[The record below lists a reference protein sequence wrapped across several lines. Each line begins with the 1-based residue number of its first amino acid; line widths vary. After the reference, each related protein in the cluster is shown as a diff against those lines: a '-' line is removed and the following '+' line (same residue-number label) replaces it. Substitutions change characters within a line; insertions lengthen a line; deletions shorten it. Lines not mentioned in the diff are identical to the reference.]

1 MNILEEA
8 KKIIKTEAGAVED
21 LSEQLDQSF
30 VDVVKAI
37 HESQVKWSLQA
48 SENPAMSVKRG
59 QPPYPAR
66 HTILLPTQH
75 GRLAWRPR
83 HGRKKD
89 IVILI
94 SNSGKTK
101 EVLSLLPS
109 LNTIGPIKI
118 AITSISDSTLARN
131 CDYTLAY
138 CYPTEADHLNLAPTT
153 SSSLTLALGDAL
165 AGTLSKMKNFA
176 NKDFLLFHPSIQVG
190 VWGSSCWG
198 ELECA
203 GDWGCAA
210 E

>member
-8 KKIIKTEAGAVED
+8 KKIIKTEAVAVED

-37 HESQVKWSLQA
+37 HESQGKVVVTGVGKSGHVGEKIAATL
-48 SENPAMSVKRG
+48 SSTGTPSFFLHSTEG
-59 QPPYPAR
+59 
-66 HTILLPTQH
+66 LH
-75 GRLAWRPR
+75 GDL
-83 HGRKKD
+83 GMVEKKD

-94 SNSGKTK
+94 SNSGETK

-118 AITSISDSTLARN
+118 AITSRSDSTLAKH

-153 SSSLTLALGDAL
+153 SSTLTLALGDAL

-176 NKDFLLFHPSIQVG
+176 NKDFLLFHPG
-190 VWGSSCWG
+190 GSLG
-198 ELECA
+198 EQLM
-203 GDWGCAA
+203 G
-210 E
+210 

>member
-8 KKIIKTEAGAVED
+8 KKIIKTEAVAVED

-37 HESQVKWSLQA
+37 HESQGKVVVTGIGKSGHVGEKMAATL
-48 SENPAMSVKRG
+48 SSTGTPSFFLHSTEG
-59 QPPYPAR
+59 
-66 HTILLPTQH
+66 LH
-75 GRLAWRPR
+75 GDL
-83 HGRKKD
+83 GMVEKKD

-94 SNSGKTK
+94 SNSGETK

-109 LNTIGPIKI
+109 LNTIGSIKI
-118 AITSISDSTLARN
+118 AITSRSDSTLAKN

-153 SSSLTLALGDAL
+153 SSTLTLALGDAL

-176 NKDFLLFHPSIQVG
+176 NKDFLLFHPG
-190 VWGSSCWG
+190 GSLG
-198 ELECA
+198 EQLM
-203 GDWGCAA
+203 G
-210 E
+210 

>member
-8 KKIIKTEAGAVED
+8 KKIIKTEAVAVED

-37 HESQVKWSLQA
+37 HESQGKVVVTGVGKSGHVGEKMAATL
-48 SENPAMSVKRG
+48 SSTGTPSFFLHSTEG
-59 QPPYPAR
+59 
-66 HTILLPTQH
+66 LH
-75 GRLAWRPR
+75 GDL
-83 HGRKKD
+83 GMVEKKD

-94 SNSGKTK
+94 SNSGETK

-109 LNTIGPIKI
+109 LNTIGSIKI
-118 AITSISDSTLARN
+118 AITSRSDSTLAKN

-153 SSSLTLALGDAL
+153 SSTLTLALGDAL

-176 NKDFLLFHPSIQVG
+176 NKDFLLFHPG
-190 VWGSSCWG
+190 GSLG
-198 ELECA
+198 EQLM
-203 GDWGCAA
+203 G
-210 E
+210 

>member
-8 KKIIKTEAGAVED
+8 KKIIKTEAVAVED

-37 HESQVKWSLQA
+37 HESQGKVVVTGVGKSGHVGEKMAATL
-48 SENPAMSVKRG
+48 SSTGTPSFFLHSTEG
-59 QPPYPAR
+59 
-66 HTILLPTQH
+66 LH
-75 GRLAWRPR
+75 GDL
-83 HGRKKD
+83 GMVEKKD

-94 SNSGKTK
+94 SNSGETK

-109 LNTIGPIKI
+109 LNTIGSIKI
-118 AITSISDSTLARN
+118 AITSRSDSTLAKN

-138 CYPTEADHLNLAPTT
+138 CYPTEAGHLNLAPTT

-176 NKDFLLFHPSIQVG
+176 NKDFLLFHPG
-190 VWGSSCWG
+190 GSLG
-198 ELECA
+198 EQLM
-203 GDWGCAA
+203 G
-210 E
+210 